1 MSRRLMM
8 WCDAGMH
15 FNDEVGAL
23 GRAAGDGAD
32 RLVTTP
38 AQGVHAAIAD
48 RVFSNLGAAALPARA
63 LHDGIST
70 AVYAGVRVGVAAG
83 SRVGAVVAKA
93 RGTDPE
99 VVSRTRRGAQL
110 QSVLNGLIGHE
121 LALENDPLAV
131 ELGLWRD
138 GLPLAPDDVEL
149 PTRKL
154 AVFVHGLFETER
166 SWMTPDGDCYGE
178 KLRDDWSS
186 LYVRY
191 NTGLPIVENGRRLSR
206 LLDEVVA
213 RQDVDQIALVGHS
226 MGGLV
231 ARVAACEDSAWRQRL
246 THVACLGAP
255 HQGAPIADLVHR
267 AAGLLQRLPEAAPFG
282 AILDQRSAGIRDLRR
297 GIDAGPLLDG
307 VHHLFL
313 GATFTADPKHPI
325 GLVLGDFLVREG
337 SARGPR
343 DIEVAVDD
351 CVHLGGL
358 NHFNLLNHERVYEHL
373 AEFLVRERAPRRALN
388 PAA

>member
-1 MSRRLMM
+1 MQ
-8 WCDAGMH
+8 
-15 FNDEVGAL
+15 FNDELGAL
-23 GRAAGDGAD
+23 GRAAGDSAD

-38 AQGVHAAIAD
+38 AQGVHAAIAE
-48 RVFSNLGAAALPARA
+48 RVFGQLGPAALPARA

-70 AVYAGVRVGVAAG
+70 AVYAGLRTGVAVG
-83 SRVGAVVAKA
+83 SRTGALVAKA

-99 VVSRTRRGAQL
+99 IVSRTKRGSQL
-110 QSVLNGLIGHE
+110 QTILNGLIGHE

-131 ELGLWRD
+131 RLGLWHRGD
-138 GLPLAPDDVEL
+138 PLAVTTEAMEAAMPDHTGSIV
-149 PTRKL
+149 
-154 AVFVHGLFETER
+154 VFIHGLFETER
-166 SWMTPDGDCYGE
+166 SWTTGADEPYGE
-178 KLRDDWSS
+178 LLRARAGWTP
-186 LYVRY
+186 LHVRY
-191 NTGLPIVENGRRLSR
+191 NTGLPIVENGRKLSW

-213 RQDVDQIALVGHS
+213 NWPQRVDRIALVGHS
-226 MGGLV
+226 MGGMV
-231 ARVAACEDSAWRQRL
+231 ARCAGTEDGAWREHL
-246 THVACLGAP
+246 THIASLGAP
-255 HQGAPIADLVHR
+255 NQGAPIAAFVHR

-297 GIDAGPLLDG
+297 GIDAGPLLEG

-358 NHFNLLNHERVYEHL
+358 NHFNLLNHTRVYEHL
-373 AEFLVRERAPRRALN
+373 AKFLSRERAPRRALN